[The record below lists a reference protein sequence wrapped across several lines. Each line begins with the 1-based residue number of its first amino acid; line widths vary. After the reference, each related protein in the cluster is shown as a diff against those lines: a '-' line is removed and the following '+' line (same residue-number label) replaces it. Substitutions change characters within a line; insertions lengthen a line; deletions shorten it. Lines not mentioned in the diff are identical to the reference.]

1 MDNFL
6 ILFVIFVKI
15 NAMIILNIILG
26 ILLFSLHTIMMAV
39 MIIIERDKPKNI
51 IIWSVIFLVS
61 SIVGYIFYIIL
72 RNIVYKKRETLIV
85 KQNEDKVYAQL
96 VSNKLKN
103 NEIILN
109 HEVFEFNR
117 LAFDAKTTMNNHY
130 EFLNTKQAIME
141 SLLTDIGN
149 AKNYIILELNGV
161 NLKYLPE
168 LKDAIIAKAKEN
180 LMVRLVVDGPIQS
193 AIKKE
198 LKLFGVK
205 VNRFSKYNTVDKALN
220 NLRNIISIDGEIAY
234 VCNLKITSHQ
244 AKSSQ
249 EKAYSGLRLRG
260 HIVQEIDLQ
269 SRKDAVF
276 GAGKFIPYDDVKQA
290 DFNNNNFVQ
299 FIANDTDHDME
310 LAVIKSI
317 CTAKKS
323 IQLELT
329 KFIPT
334 ESIMSLLKFAIN
346 SNIEVRLMV
355 PLKNDKHGKYYA
367 SRAYAKE
374 LALFG
379 ANVYLYDGFINF
391 NAITIDDE
399 YVIYGSFVI
408 DREHVNTCQQSM
420 LFIHDS
426 KAVKNFNNLFNAG
439 IENSY
444 RINNAKMLLMREK
457 FFKNFV

>member
-1 MDNFL
+1 
-6 ILFVIFVKI
+6 
-15 NAMIILNIILG
+15 MIILNIILG
-26 ILLFSLHTIMMAV
+26 ILFFTLHTVMMGV

-51 IIWSVIFLVS
+51 IIWSVLFLVTS
-61 SIVGYIFYIIL
+61 LVGYISYIVI
-72 RNIVYKKRETLIV
+72 RNIVYKKRETLIL
-85 KQNEDKVYAQL
+85 KQEEDKVYSQL
-96 VSNKLKN
+96 VGNKLKS
-103 NEIILN
+103 NEIILK

-130 EFLNTKQAIME
+130 EFLNTKQAVLDAIIA
-141 SLLTDIGN
+141 DIGN
-149 AKNYIILELNGV
+149 AKNYIILELSGV
-161 NLKYLPE
+161 NLKYVPE
-168 LKDAIIAKAKEN
+168 LKEALIAKAKEN
-180 LMVRLVVDGPIQS
+180 LMMRLIVDGPIKS

-198 LKLFGVK
+198 LKLYGVK
-205 VNRFSKYNTVDKALN
+205 VNRFSKYNTVNKELN

-234 VCNLKITSHQ
+234 ICNLKITSRQ
-244 AKSSQ
+244 AKSTH
-249 EKAYSGLRLRG
+249 EKAYSGLRIRG
-260 HIVQEIDLQ
+260 NIVQEIDLQ

-276 GAGKFIPYDDVKQA
+276 GAGKFIPYEDVKLA

-299 FIANDTDHDME
+299 FIANDADEDME
-310 LAVIKSI
+310 LAIIKAI

-334 ESIMSLLKFAIN
+334 ERIMSLLRFAIN

-355 PLKNDKHGKYYA
+355 PLKNDRHGKYYA

-391 NAITIDDE
+391 DAITIDDE

-408 DREHVNTCQQSM
+408 DREHLNTSQQSM
-420 LFIHDS
+420 LFIYDN
-426 KAVKNFNNLFNAG
+426 KAVKNFNNLFNLG

-444 RINNAKMLLMREK
+444 RINDAKMLLMREK